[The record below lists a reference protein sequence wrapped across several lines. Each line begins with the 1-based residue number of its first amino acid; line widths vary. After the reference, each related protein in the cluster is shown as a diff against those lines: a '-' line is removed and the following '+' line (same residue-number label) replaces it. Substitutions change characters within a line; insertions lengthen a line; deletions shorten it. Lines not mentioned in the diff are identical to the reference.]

1 MHNAIL
7 PLNTAD
13 ADPDTVGGKCL
24 SLMNMVTAGFG
35 VPAGFCVTTGAYR
48 RFIDDNGLKNRILE
62 LARPRVVDG
71 AMTFE
76 SASKEIQTLFAAE
89 MSAEIRSE
97 ILSAYAGMEAV
108 AVRSSATAED
118 LPDLSFA
125 GQHDTYLNVRGE
137 DALIAAVKNTWAS
150 LWTERAM
157 SYRHQHGIDNSNV
170 AIAVVVQI
178 MVPVDVAGILFTAN
192 PVTGERS
199 EMIVNASFGLGEA
212 IVGGQ
217 VTPDT
222 YVVDRD
228 SLTVKEATLSTKSHK
243 IFADDNQGTRL
254 EAIVAEQRN
263 QSSLPAGALVALAS
277 MALEIERHFGGV
289 PQDIEW
295 ALADDDLSL
304 LQSRPITNLRPQPI
318 EVSWELPADLDPAV
332 DVLMRRQILE
342 NVPAPV
348 SPLFED
354 LYLIAGIKK
363 VRMLNG
369 FAYMPFRR
377 TTSTSA
383 RRVKRSDHGN
393 SQKTSIEIAAKER
406 RDMEMFVAQLSID
419 DLAHFNKVA
428 GELDGESLAHLLTNP
443 DGAGW
448 NLRLVTEAV
457 DPIVEGFH
465 AARKPAYLAKI
476 AEWHVVEK
484 KTASN
489 DHLLAGIRELAAAEA
504 SYWVDGPKAKGVGLG
519 GRTTQSN
526 SLTLATSKVTDRQLQ
541 IFLDRHLPEFT
552 SGHFLTRYLREGG
565 WSNPFSNPC
574 APCSRICTCTPRG
587 PGH

>member
-7 PLNTAD
+7 PLNTTGAD
-13 ADPDTVGGKCL
+13 LDTVGGKCL

-35 VPAGFCVTTGAYR
+35 APAGYCVTTGAYR
-48 RFIDDNGLKNRILE
+48 RFIDDNGLESRIRE

-76 SASKEIQTLFAAE
+76 SASKEIQTLFEAD

-125 GQHDTYLNVRGE
+125 GQHDTFLNVHGE
-137 DALIAAVKNTWAS
+137 DALIAAVQDTWAS

-170 AIAVVVQI
+170 AIAVVVQM

-192 PVTGERS
+192 PATGERS

-228 SLTVKEATLSTKSHK
+228 SLAVKQATLSTKSHK
-243 IFADDNQGTRL
+243 IVADGNQGTRL
-254 EAIVAEQRN
+254 EAIAAGQRN
-263 QSSLPAGALVALAS
+263 QSSLPADALAALAS

-295 ALADDDLSL
+295 ALAGDDLSL
-304 LQSRPITNLRPQPI
+304 LQSRPITNLPPQPI

-342 NVPAPV
+342 NVPGPV

-354 LYLIAGIKK
+354 LYLITGIKN

-369 FAYMPFRR
+369 FAYKPFRR

-383 RRVKRSDHGN
+383 RRAKRSDDGN
-393 SQKTSIEIAAKER
+393 SRKTSIEIAAKQR
-406 RDMEMFVAQLSID
+406 RDMEMFIAQLSID
-419 DLAHFNKVA
+419 NLAHFNKVA
-428 GELDGESLAHLLTNP
+428 GELDGGSLAHLLTNP

-465 AARKPAYLAKI
+465 AARKPAYLSKI
-476 AEWHVVEK
+476 AEWHEAEK
-484 KTASN
+484 STASN
-489 DHLLAGIRELAAAEA
+489 DRLLAGLRELAAAEA
-504 SYWVDGPKAKGVGLG
+504 SYWLDGPRTKGVGLG
-519 GRTTQSN
+519 GRTKQSN
-526 SLTLATSKVTDRQLQ
+526 SIA
-541 IFLDRHLPEFT
+541 F
-552 SGHFLTRYLREGG
+552 GG
-565 WSNPFSNPC
+565 F
-574 APCSRICTCTPRG
+574 
-587 PGH
+587 